1 MASTKTRL
9 RSIRRKANKH
19 INKKNN
25 TITVCAEDFFWV
37 LTQIHIS
44 NNLEILEEQN
54 QKLVD
59 ENNALRKALEVN
71 E

>member
-9 RSIRRKANKH
+9 RSIRRIANKR
-19 INKKNN
+19 IDKKNN
-25 TITVCAEDFFWV
+25 TVTICADDFFWA

-54 QKLVD
+54 QKLIN
-59 ENNALRKALEVN
+59 ENNALRKALEVD